1 VKETMQALVT
11 FAVTDGVGLLTLNR
25 PERLNALDDAMHRAL
40 DAAWV
45 DAYHSD
51 ARVIVV
57 TGAGRAF
64 TVGADMERLDRLA
77 AGGDFDIP
85 RPGALTAA
93 FDGIDAPAALMTS
106 YTFPLASPKPVIA
119 AINGPCVGVGVLIAA
134 ACDIRFAS
142 PTAMFSA
149 SFPQRAVVAEFGLD
163 WLLPRIVGRGIAA
176 DILLSGRRVEAEEA
190 ARIGLVSRVIEADFL
205 DSVLAYAREMA
216 ATASPRSTRLI
227 KQQLWDSATSD
238 YVSASQRGWDLL
250 KESFGT
256 QDFAE
261 GIASF
266 REQRPPR
273 FIGA

>member
-1 VKETMQALVT
+1 M
-11 FAVTDGVGLLTLNR
+11 
-25 PERLNALDDAMHRAL
+25 
-40 DAAWV
+40 
-45 DAYHSD
+45 
-51 ARVIVV
+51 
-57 TGAGRAF
+57 
-64 TVGADMERLDRLA
+64 
-77 AGGDFDIP
+77 
-85 RPGALTAA
+85 
-93 FDGIDAPAALMTS
+93 
-106 YTFPLASPKPVIA
+106 
-119 AINGPCVGVGVLIAA
+119 
-134 ACDIRFAS
+134 
-142 PTAMFSA
+142 
-149 SFPQRAVVAEFGLD
+149 
-163 WLLPRIVGRGIAA
+163 
-176 DILLSGRRVEAEEA
+176 
-190 ARIGLVSRVIEADFL
+190 IEADFL